1 MFFLLLLTI
10 KVKLVDAK
18 IQSAHLCVI
27 YTSSTKN
34 CALSGFKHDFC
45 FFVKSKMATI
55 VGDVR
60 GLQQRHL
67 PLKITHLVE
76 KIKGF
81 LLKAK

>member
-18 IQSAHLCVI
+18 MQSAHLCVI

-55 VGDVR
+55 DISTKDR
-60 GLQQRHL
+60 NSTKTGLTSHL
-67 PLKITHLVE
+67 LQ
-76 KIKGF
+76 
-81 LLKAK
+81 